1 MGPVPVQT
9 SLSGLLAMAERTVT
23 QRLESALRTS
33 ADMSTEQWRVLS
45 MLADGSGHPMSEI
58 AAFAMVP
65 PPTLTKIIDRLIER
79 TLVYRRVDTDD
90 RRRVLVFLSARGAQ
104 LYRVAGAEVADAER
118 EVAEALGGAD
128 ADQLA
133 ELLGRL
139 LLRLA

>member
-1 MGPVPVQT
+1 MPVQT

-23 QRLESALRTS
+23 QRLESVLRAS
-33 ADMSTEQWRVLS
+33 ADLSTEQWRVLT

-79 TLVYRRVDTDD
+79 TLVYRRVDTED
-90 RRRVLVFLSARGAQ
+90 RRRVLVFLSTRGAE
-104 LYRVAGAEVADAER
+104 LYRVAGAEVAETER
-118 EVAEALGGAD
+118 ELAEALGDAD
-128 ADQLA
+128 ADRLT

-139 LLRLA
+139 LVGLT

>member
-1 MGPVPVQT
+1 MPVQT

-23 QRLESALRTS
+23 QRLESALRAS
-33 ADMSTEQWRVLS
+33 ADLSTEQWRVLT

-79 TLVYRRVDTDD
+79 TLVYRRVDTED
-90 RRRVLVFLSARGAQ
+90 RRRVLVFLSARGAE
-104 LYRVAGAEVADAER
+104 LYRVAGAEVAETER
-118 EVAEALGGAD
+118 ELAEALGDAD
-128 ADQLA
+128 ADRLT

-139 LLRLA
+139 LVGLT

>member
-1 MGPVPVQT
+1 MPVQT

-23 QRLESALRTS
+23 QRLESALRAS
-33 ADMSTEQWRVLS
+33 ADLSTEQWRVLT

-79 TLVYRRVDTDD
+79 TLVYRRVDTED
-90 RRRVLVFLSARGAQ
+90 RRRVLVFLSTRGAE
-104 LYRVAGAEVADAER
+104 LYRVAGAEVAETER
-118 EVAEALGGAD
+118 ELAEALGDAD
-128 ADQLA
+128 ADRLT

-139 LLRLA
+139 LVGLT